1 MGIESG
7 SESIFSLPPRHQ
19 TRYHSQMK
27 PKVYI
32 ETSVISYLAAW
43 PSRDV
48 IVLAHQEV
56 TRTWWEQRSRYRLFV
71 SRLVEEEIAR
81 GDATAAAARVQR
93 IHGIAQLDLDA
104 NVQRLTQKL
113 LDASALPPQALED
126 AIHVAVCAVHR
137 IDYLVSW
144 NCKHIANA
152 MRFGDISRCCTAS
165 GFTAPVICTPDLM
178 LANEDGEH
186 HVE

>member
-1 MGIESG
+1 MLAGKGI
-7 SESIFSLPPRHQ
+7 SEVVVAFIKERQSTIAVAPARSSAFSAPSSRQ
-19 TRYHSQMK
+19 TRYHSHMK
-27 PKVYI
+27 PSVCI
-32 ETSVISYLAAW
+32 ETSVISYLTAR

-56 TRTWWEQRSRYRLFV
+56 TRGWWEQRSRYRLFV
-71 SRLVEEEIAR
+71 SRLV
-81 GDATAAAARVQR
+81 
-93 IHGIAQLDLDA
+93 
-104 NVQRLTQKL
+104 
-113 LDASALPPQALED
+113 DASALPPQALED

-152 MRFGDISRCCTAS
+152 MRFGDIARCCTAA
-165 GFTAPVICTPDLM
+165 GFTTPVICTPDLM

>member
-1 MGIESG
+1 M
-7 SESIFSLPPRHQ
+7 
-19 TRYHSQMK
+19 
-27 PKVYI
+27 
-32 ETSVISYLAAW
+32 
-43 PSRDV
+43 
-48 IVLAHQEV
+48 LAHQEI
-56 TRTWWEQRSRYRLFV
+56 TRAWWEQRSRYRLFA

-81 GDATAAAARVQR
+81 GDAAAAAAWLQR
-93 IHGIAQLDLDA
+93 IRGIAQLDLDP
-104 NVQRLTQKL
+104 NVQRLTQSL
-113 LDASALPPQALED
+113 LDASALPAQALED

-152 MRFGDISRCCTAS
+152 MRFGAIARCCAAS

-178 LANEDGEH
+178 LANEDGES

>member
-7 SESIFSLPPRHQ
+7 SVSTFSVPPRHQ

-43 PSRDV
+43 PGRDV

-93 IHGIAQLDLDA
+93 IHGIAQLDLDE